1 MKTES
6 IDYQS
11 AQLELS
17 VILEKLRVDRSYSK
31 SMNKADECM
40 KKIEHLLLVVPVDIR
55 RQVKLEVSTLYLE
68 YLHLAKRDVVSN
80 HKRDK

>member
-1 MKTES
+1 
-6 IDYQS
+6 
-11 AQLELS
+11 
-17 VILEKLRVDRSYSK
+17 
-31 SMNKADECM
+31 MNKADECM
-40 KKIEHLLLVVPVDIR
+40 KKIERLLLVIPVDIR